1 MSTDALNVASD
12 SMAMD
17 VHEQGPP
24 AAEIGVVVIGRNEGQ
39 RLVDCLASLDRRL
52 TTTVYVDSGSTD
64 DSVAQARRRG
74 ATVVA
79 LDTEVPFTAGR
90 ARNAGF
96 ERLVAL
102 KPELAMVQ
110 FIDGD
115 CQLDQDWLET
125 ATRFLGERPELALVC
140 GRRRE
145 LHPDKS
151 IYNAMCDREW
161 DTPVG
166 KAMECGGDFL
176 VRVEAFQSVDGFAPT
191 LIAGEEPDLCVR
203 LREKGWSLWRL
214 DAEMTRHDAAITRFG
229 QWWLRNVRA
238 GHAFA
243 EVAGRHGGSDFGIWK
258 RSRARA
264 MGWGGLPLLIAAG
277 AVLVHPA
284 LLALLLVYPLQVV
297 RLALRYPAAREG
309 RWTSAF
315 FAVLGKFPE
324 VQGVAKFHVNRFLN
338 KRHAIIEYKNP

>member
-1 MSTDALNVASD
+1 MITDALIDASD
-12 SMAMD
+12 LMNTDMR
-17 VHEQGPP
+17 EKGLPT
-24 AAEIGVVVIGRNEGQ
+24 AEIGVVVIGRNEGQ
-39 RLVDCLASLDRRL
+39 RLVDCFASLDRRL
-52 TTTVYVDSGSTD
+52 TTTVYVDSGSSD
-64 DSVAQARRRG
+64 DSVAQARRCG

-79 LDTEVPFTAGR
+79 LDVEVPFTAGR

-102 KPELAMVQ
+102 KPDLAMVQ

-115 CQLDQDWLET
+115 CQLDRDWLET
-125 ATRFLGERPELALVC
+125 AASFLGKRPELALVC

-145 LHPDKS
+145 LHPEKS
-151 IYNAMCDREW
+151 IYNAMCDLEW

-166 KAMECGGDFL
+166 KATECGGDFL
-176 VRVEAFQSVDGFAPT
+176 VRVEAFQSVDGFAPA

-258 RSRARA
+258 RSRGRA
-264 MGWGGLPLLIAAG
+264 MVWGGLPLLIAAG
-277 AVLVHPA
+277 VVLVHPA

-297 RLALRYPAAREG
+297 RLALRSPATRET

-324 VQGVAKFHVNRFLN
+324 LQGIAKFHINRFLK
-338 KRHAIIEYKNP
+338 KRHTIIEYKNP